1 MKWNEMKKK
10 KKTKKNYK
18 KDLKIK
24 LNKAKRKWK
33 QIEQGKKIKQ
43 K

>member
-1 MKWNEMKKK
+1 MKWNEKK